1 MEPVRLVL
9 AGVLLTCF
17 VQGQPAPE
25 LDEPFR
31 IMAGDEPISV
41 DMGYA
46 APCYT
51 DFDGDGIRDLLVGQF
66 DDGKLRIYRN
76 TGTDAQPG
84 FSEFF
89 YFQAAG
95 ADATVPVG

>member
-1 MEPVRLVL
+1 MEPVRLAL
-9 AGVLLTCF
+9 AGVFLTFF
-17 VQGQPAPE
+17 VQGQSAPE

-66 DDGKLRIYRN
+66 SEGKLRIYRN
-76 TGTDAQPG
+76 NGTDTQPE
-84 FSEFF
+84 FSDFF

-95 ADATVPVG
+95 ADGTVPVG

>member
-9 AGVLLTCF
+9 AGIFLTCF

-31 IMAGDEPISV
+31 IMVGDEPISV
-41 DMGYA
+41 DRGYA
-46 APCYT
+46 APCYA
-51 DFDGDGIRDLLVGQF
+51 DFDGDGTRDLLVGQF
-66 DDGKLRIYRN
+66 EDGKLRIYLN
-76 TGTDAQPG
+76 SGTDTRPE
-84 FSEFF
+84 FSDFF
-89 YFQAAG
+89 YFQAGG